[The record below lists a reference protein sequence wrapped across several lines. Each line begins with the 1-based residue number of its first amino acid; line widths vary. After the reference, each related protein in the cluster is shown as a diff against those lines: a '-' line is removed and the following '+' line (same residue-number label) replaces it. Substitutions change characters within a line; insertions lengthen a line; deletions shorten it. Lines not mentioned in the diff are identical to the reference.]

1 MKLLLLTKDG
11 RGSCEVVEV
20 FVPEADSRR
29 KLSELVRYA
38 SKVMELSEL
47 VLYASK
53 VMVHFDDDGMELYSV
68 AV

>member
-1 MKLLLLTKDG
+1 MEWLHLTKDG
-11 RGSCEVVEV
+11 RGTFGVVEM
-20 FVPEADSRR
+20 FVPETDRR
-29 KLSELVRYA
+29 ELSELVRYA